1 MSSALEF
8 VAARQRERESGIMYT
23 MPDLEMTEATIK
35 PKRDPKKGRKA
46 LTVWVNPKVIR
57 QVKIIAAEQM
67 IQQQQVLAEALND
80 VFAKYNKDMVA

>member
-1 MSSALEF
+1 MSGALEF

-23 MPDLEMTEATIK
+23 MPDPEMTKATIK

-46 LTVWVNPKVIR
+46 LTVWVDPKVIR

-67 IQQQQVLAEALND
+67 AQQQILAEALND
-80 VFAKYNKDMVA
+80 IFFKYGKEPLA